1 MARSF
6 VVEGNKPSL
15 NAFNLSHNHFTT
27 MDFGFVYP
35 VAWFE
40 CVPGD
45 VYDLSYQALFRAL
58 PLVSPILNNLTVSLD
73 VYFVPTRLVS
83 DSFTKFITTI
93 DDSVFPPT
101 SYDGTQPTW
110 MQDDDGVT
118 FSDPPKKLD
127 YSNGSIWRCLGF
139 NSLLK
144 GDKVLNKTTTKFMP
158 LDYLRRCYWFIYNEW
173 YRDENLQPLV
183 NFKNPSKD
191 TSGVNQ
197 QRLFNRAWRKDYFT
211 AAFTS
216 QQKGVAPSV
225 PLTGSGNAA
234 FDLNFNSNHV
244 DALQGQLIFTNASG
258 AIQYPLGYFGTGGSG
273 DISYF
278 GSPLGERP
286 YTTTPLYREAE
297 MSSSASST
305 NSISLLREGGLHL
318 PLVAPQHLLDTYSS
332 DFSNWLTAHNSIDMS
347 NVGTFNVSDLR
358 DMTAIQ
364 NFFEDLMRMGS
375 RYIEVL
381 QGMYGVSPTDAR
393 LSIPERIGGSR
404 FNLDITAV
412 LQTSETT
419 GTSPQA
425 HQTGSV
431 NGLTEGLL
439 GKYKVEEF
447 GYILILADIQPPS
460 VYCQRMPRE
469 MMRKSLLEQF
479 NPYFVNLS
487 YQAVREGELYF
498 TAGSDDNE
506 IFGYQGRY
514 DEMREKM
521 SYASGNIIDTQA
533 SYLMLREFETP
544 PAYNSEFIMC
554 RPSNDVF
561 AVSVGCSPARVIG
574 NCR

>member
-118 FSDPPKKLD
+118 FSDPPKRLD

-225 PLTGSGNAA
+225 PLTG
-234 FDLNFNSNHV
+234 
-244 DALQGQLIFTNASG
+244 
-258 AIQYPLGYFGTGGSG
+258 LG
-273 DISYF
+273 
-278 GSPLGERP
+278 
-286 YTTTPLYREAE
+286 
-297 MSSSASST
+297 SS
-305 NSISLLREGGLHL
+305 
-318 PLVAPQHLLDTYSS
+318 
-332 DFSNWLTAHNSIDMS
+332 
-347 NVGTFNVSDLR
+347 
-358 DMTAIQ
+358 
-364 NFFEDLMRMGS
+364 
-375 RYIEVL
+375 
-381 QGMYGVSPTDAR
+381 
-393 LSIPERIGGSR
+393 
-404 FNLDITAV
+404 
-412 LQTSETT
+412 
-419 GTSPQA
+419 
-425 HQTGSV
+425 
-431 NGLTEGLL
+431 
-439 GKYKVEEF
+439 
-447 GYILILADIQPPS
+447 
-460 VYCQRMPRE
+460 
-469 MMRKSLLEQF
+469 
-479 NPYFVNLS
+479 
-487 YQAVREGELYF
+487 
-498 TAGSDDNE
+498 
-506 IFGYQGRY
+506 
-514 DEMREKM
+514 
-521 SYASGNIIDTQA
+521 
-533 SYLMLREFETP
+533 
-544 PAYNSEFIMC
+544 FI
-554 RPSNDVF
+554 
-561 AVSVGCSPARVIG
+561 
-574 NCR
+574 